1 MYVLTAGK
9 NFYILFLILGRI
21 IDLKSY
27 NLCKQGNEIMRLE
40 RINDNQ
46 IRCTLTGQDLADR
59 HLQLSELAYGSDKA
73 KRLFRDMMQQA
84 SCELGFE
91 ADDIPLMIE
100 AIPLSGGSIML
111 NVTKVEYPEEL
122 DSRFSNFTDFGDEM
136 EHFDA
141 DSPSFLEGADDILD
155 LFRKLGAAAASLHPS
170 DQISDTDTTDTSNP
184 SVDNDKSTTD
194 SPDDSTV
201 EVATDIVKLFSF
213 GDMDHLIRLSHVL
226 NGFYMGDN
234 SLFLDVPERM
244 YYLVLHKGDHTPA
257 EFNKVCNILSEYA
270 LQNRYVESAE
280 AYFGEHFKCIAAHD
294 ALQRLAQL

>member
-1 MYVLTAGK
+1 MK
-9 NFYILFLILGRI
+9 I
-21 IDLKSY
+21 
-27 NLCKQGNEIMRLE
+27 E

-59 HLQLSELAYGSDKA
+59 HLQLSELSYGSDKA

-84 SCELGFE
+84 SYELGFE
-91 ADDIPLMIE
+91 ANDIPLMIE

-122 DSRFSNFTDFGDEM
+122 DSRFSNFTDFGEETENFNTDSDTPSSPES
-136 EHFDA
+136 A
-141 DSPSFLEGADDILD
+141 DGILD
-155 LFRKLGAAAASLHPS
+155 LFRKLNAAAASLHPAEQTPTAGTAGS
-170 DQISDTDTTDTSNP
+170 SAAERADAQTGCT
-184 SVDNDKSTTD
+184 
-194 SPDDSTV
+194 PDETPV

-213 GDMDHLIRLSHVL
+213 RDMNHLIRLAHVL
-226 NGFYMGDN
+226 HGFYAGGN
-234 SLFLDVPERM
+234 SLFLDTSERV
-244 YYLVLHKGDHTPA
+244 YYLVLHKDNHTPS

-280 AYFGEHFKCIAAHD
+280 AYFEEHFQCIATHN